1 MDIRLCGRLA
11 LEHDGESLED
21 KLPGR
26 QGRLLLAYLA
36 LAGGRAASRDE
47 LIEALWHHRPP
58 ADPDA
63 ALRTLL
69 SRLRAALPEGK
80 IEGRRE
86 LSLSLGAG
94 DRLDLEEAH
103 RALDRAR
110 SAAAKGAWETAEA
123 SACSALDVARAP
135 LLPGHDDAPW
145 LDDWR
150 RRLEELAA
158 EALELRAT
166 AAVRREGGDL
176 AAAEAAAREVVER
189 EPYRESAYVRLMEVH
204 AARGNPAEALRV
216 YEQLRT
222 LLRDELGTPP
232 GAGAKALHEQ
242 LLRGDEAI
250 LLAERSDAQ
259 ERPDRAPQEAS
270 GHEPTP
276 LPALIARLGNQ
287 PLVGREADLERLARL
302 WREAIEGRH
311 QRILFLSGEPGVGK
325 TSLAA
330 CFAREAHAN
339 GARVLYGRAEVEA
352 LIPYQPFVEAL
363 RQLAL
368 GGSLGTLRAAAPELV
383 ELSRLVPEFR
393 RRLPELPRPVEQT
406 AGDDRYRLF
415 SAAAAL
421 LVEAAC
427 ERPVLLV
434 LDDLQWADRSSLR
447 LLTHLA
453 RYCDPAALLI
463 LGTHRDTDL
472 QRSPELAAA
481 LADLRR
487 EQLVERIPLTG
498 LDEEAVGKLIA
509 RATDSAPRG
518 LSEILRKETR
528 GNPFFLVEMLRQL
541 ADDKTLGQAEQAP
554 EAAQLLKR
562 MGVPEGV
569 REVIERRLAGLGE
582 RAQEALT
589 LAAVLGQEFEFEALA
604 ALAESTPGELEGP
617 LQQALDAGL
626 LAELED
632 MPGRLGFSHALVRET
647 LYLRPSSIRR
657 TLLHRRAG
665 EALEAISFEGSEA
678 NAAELASHFL
688 AAGGRGDADK
698 AMRYSVT
705 AAEQATTRLAYDE
718 AAAHYARA
726 IDWAERGVGRL
737 EEGRRCDLLLAL
749 GEARWRAGEL
759 DKAREACFQAAE
771 LAERQ
776 GDPVRLARA
785 ALGFGGPLRLEVD
798 PAVTRP
804 VAELLERA
812 LVALGGEESALRARL
827 MGRLAAALA
836 YSRVEE
842 RKPALARQALQM
854 ARRVGD
860 KEALAD
866 VLATGYW
873 AARGP
878 DNIEEC
884 LAETRELAR
893 LAIEAGEGRLTGWA
907 HFMTSADLLEL
918 GHIEE
923 SERELA
929 TLERLAATLGQ
940 RYPNWLL
947 AAGRARCA
955 HLEGRLED
963 CEMLAQDGLA
973 LALEGHDESAA
984 QAFGGQILMVR
995 REQGRLEEVVDA
1007 IRGFADRYPELL
1019 IWRCTLAWVY
1029 AELDWRTEA
1038 RQEFET
1044 LARDDFLDLPR
1055 DGLWLMCMS
1064 ELALVSVF
1072 LGDAQ
1077 RAEALYERLLPYADR
1092 CAVVLAALSEGSVSR
1107 ILGLL
1112 ATTMSRFED
1121 ATRHF
1126 EDALE
1131 TNSRIGSALWVA
1143 HTQHEYAQMLLVRSG
1158 PGDSEKASELLKEA
1172 LATAE
1177 ELGLE
1182 ALVEK
1187 SRPLTGPA
1195 ATP

>member
-1 MDIRLCGRLA
+1 MDIRLCGQLT

-36 LAGGRAASRDE
+36 LSGGRALSRDE
-47 LIEALWHHRPP
+47 LIEALWHHRSP

-63 ALRTLL
+63 TLRTLL
-69 SRLRAALPEGK
+69 SRLRAALPEGA

-86 LSLSLGAG
+86 LSLRLGAG
-94 DRLDLEEAH
+94 DRLDVDEAH
-103 RALDRAR
+103 RAIDRAR
-110 SAAAKGAWETAEA
+110 SAAARGAWETAED
-123 SACSALDVARAP
+123 SACSALEVARAP
-135 LLPGHDDAPW
+135 LLPGHDDSPW
-145 LDDWR
+145 LDGWR
-150 RRLEELAA
+150 RRVEELAA

-166 AAVRREGGDL
+166 AAVSREGGDL
-176 AAAEAAAREVVER
+176 SAAEAAARELVER

-222 LLRDELGTPP
+222 LLRDELGTSP

-242 LLRGDEAI
+242 LLRGDERT
-250 LLAERSDAQ
+250 LLAERWKAAESQ
-259 ERPDRAPQEAS
+259 CLTPLEAS
-270 GHEPTP
+270 GEPTP
-276 LPALIARLGNQ
+276 LPALIARLGDR
-287 PLVGREADLERLARL
+287 PLVGREADFERLAGS

-311 QRILFLSGEPGVGK
+311 HRILLLSGEPGVGK

-330 CFAREAHAN
+330 SFAREVHAD

-352 LIPYQPFVEAL
+352 LISYQPFVEAL

-368 GGSLGTLRAAAPELV
+368 SGSLATLRAAAPELV

-393 RRLPELPRPVEQT
+393 RRLPDLPRPDEQV
-406 AGDDRYRLF
+406 GEDRYRLF

-421 LVEAAC
+421 LAEAAS
-427 ERPVLLV
+427 ESPLLLV
-434 LDDLQWADRSSLR
+434 LDDLQWADRSSLK
-447 LLTHLA
+447 LLCHIA
-453 RYCDPAALLI
+453 RYSDPAALLI

-472 QRSPELAAA
+472 DRSPEFAAA

-487 EQLVERIPLTG
+487 DQLVERIPLTG

-509 RATDSAPRG
+509 RATDAAPRG
-518 LSEILRKETR
+518 LSEVLWKETR

-541 ADDKTLGQAEQAP
+541 ADDHSLGTAGSAP
-554 EAAQLLKR
+554 DAAQLLKR

-569 REVIERRLAGLGE
+569 REVIERRLRGLGE
-582 RAQEALT
+582 GTQEALT

-604 ALAESTPGELEGP
+604 AVAKGTPGELEES

-626 LAELED
+626 LAELEE
-632 MPGRLGFSHALVRET
+632 MPGRYGFSHALVRET
-647 LYLRPSSIRR
+647 LYRRPSSVRR

-665 EALEAISFEGSEA
+665 EALEALCVEGPNA
-678 NAAELASHFL
+678 NAAELARHFL
-688 AAGGRGDADK
+688 AAGGRGEADK
-698 AMRYSVT
+698 GIRYSVR
-705 AAEQATTRLAYDE
+705 AAEEATTRLAYDE
-718 AAAHYARA
+718 AAGHYARA
-726 IDWAERGVGRL
+726 IDWGERDQGRMDD
-737 EEGRRCDLLLAL
+737 GRRCELLLAL

-759 DKAREACFQAAE
+759 DKARQACFQAAE
-771 LAERQ
+771 LADKQ
-776 GDPVRLARA
+776 GDPVKLARA

-812 LVALGGEESALRARL
+812 LVALGGEESALRARV

-842 RKPALARQALQM
+842 RKPELARQALQM

-893 LAIEAGEGRLTGWA
+893 LATEAREGTLAGWA
-907 HFMTSADLLEL
+907 HFMISADLLEL
-918 GHIEE
+918 GNIEE
-923 SERELA
+923 SARELA
-929 TLERLAATLGQ
+929 ALERLAETLGQ
-940 RYPNWLL
+940 RYPKWLL
-947 AAGRARCA
+947 AAAQARSA

-963 CEMLAQDGLA
+963 CERRAQDGLA
-973 LALEGHDESAA
+973 LALEGYDESAA
-984 QAFGGQILMVR
+984 QAFGAQILMVR
-995 REQGRLEEVVDA
+995 REQGRLEEVVEA
-1007 IRGFADRYPELL
+1007 IQGFADRYPELAV
-1019 IWRCTLAWVY
+1019 WRCTLAWVY
-1029 AELDWRTEA
+1029 AELGWRAEA
-1038 RQEFET
+1038 RQELET
-1044 LARDDFLDLPR
+1044 LARNDFSDLPR
-1055 DGLWLMCMS
+1055 DGLWLMCIS
-1064 ELALVSVF
+1064 ELALVAVY
-1072 LGDAQ
+1072 LGDAR
-1077 RAEALYERLLPYADR
+1077 RAEALYELLLPYARR

-1112 ATTMSRFED
+1112 AMTTSRFEE

-1131 TNSRIGSALWVA
+1131 MNSRIGSALWVA
-1143 HTQHEYAQMLLVRSG
+1143 HTRREYAQMLLERG
-1158 PGDSEKASELLKEA
+1158 RPGDRDKASELLEEA
-1172 LATAE
+1172 LATAD
-1177 ELGLE
+1177 ELGLV
-1182 ALVEK
+1182 ALMDK
-1187 SRPLTGPA
+1187 SRRLTSPA
-1195 ATP
+1195 ASG